1 MSYIIRISVGQDYRY
16 FIRKGCND
24 VITLGT
30 KPRGAARFN
39 TEEEARRAA
48 TVGLGGLSYDI
59 ITIE

>member
-30 KPRGAARFN
+30 KPRGATRFQSK
-39 TEEEARRAA
+39 EEAKRIADVA
-48 TVGLGGLSYDI
+48 LGGMAYDI
-59 ITIE
+59 TEIE